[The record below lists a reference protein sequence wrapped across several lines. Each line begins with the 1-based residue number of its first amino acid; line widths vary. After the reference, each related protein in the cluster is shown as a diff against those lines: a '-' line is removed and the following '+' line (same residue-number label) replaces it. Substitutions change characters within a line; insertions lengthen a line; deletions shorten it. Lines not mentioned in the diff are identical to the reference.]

1 MSEMLVTVV
10 HDDMDCT
17 KYQIK
22 TLRDGLKHVTPKV
35 NFKSCCVWEFT
46 DKVFDEN
53 SHVLVILSKQCQSF
67 RRKVVDAFQKY
78 RERCRRV
85 NCRVCV
91 VFEVDGGSNNKR
103 LERSING
110 ENTADVNA
118 EKNNENNSENL
129 IHTENAAV
137 ANFKENGTEETSESV
152 EGKADNINTIKES
165 SYETN
170 LKLATANE
178 TTVVIEDFDGTS
190 SDDLGSMRD
199 KDDIAV
205 ANNEVEMIKNDSGK
219 ITINAKVV
227 IDEAMGECSKDPSD
241 IGNDAVLEGGVEMIN
256 ENLER
261 KFKRKRQCWQIED
274 DDENINKNSTNK
286 TFNENV
292 IYVKSCDETIQK
304 DPDDE
309 THKACDRTV
318 REDSRCETDKAH
330 DRIMREDSESTTIK
344 IDNTPILDDSESE
357 PHKGNVTMVDSDT
370 GGRAVEEFE
379 LATLKQTTVVTSADK
394 DDISEEFEDAI
405 GKENVAVLEKLNQ
418 SVKWLPKVCA
428 FLFKTNKRTKSLK
441 CIVPNV
447 KDSSVIRDF
456 RVHLLNSLCDLYID
470 ISESFEQLPPRCCI
484 LFREDD
490 DYDLAPS
497 IENIKSETMNIKRTG
512 GTIFEYNRPCTVEP
526 EMQTSNEIMY
536 GRESLVLFMIHLLYV
551 MEVINIT
558 TMHGQRLWRIKK
570 ETVDCDA
577 CETPLE
583 PLEVCDELDCNVTWS
598 FERGRFIGFGL
609 LVCRLHYVNTLKQ
622 ELDGTRAY
630 LETDTDEVS
639 VVNAHLHDLPVK
651 FSVCVNEGQ
660 DKLPTMYWLPKLHKR
675 PYKAR
680 FIANSSS
687 CTTTELSKL
696 LTSCLTAI
704 KSHVIRYC
712 ETVYETSNKNWFW
725 SIKNSGEV
733 LSKLKCRGFRATSLS
748 TYDFSTLYTTLP
760 HNLIKEKLLDLI
772 EWTFK
777 RALKNYGSLYLACND
792 RKAFFTSSDQSRYT
806 LWSCQNV
813 CDALSY
819 LLDNIYIR
827 FGTKLYRQIV
837 GIPMGTNCA
846 PLVADLFLYCY
857 ERDFMDSLN
866 HDNQAD
872 VIEAFNSTSRYLDD
886 LLNIDNP
893 YFEGMVNQI
902 YPPELQLNKA
912 NISDTEAPFLD
923 LHLSVANG
931 FVSSKIYDKRDDFDF
946 DIVNFPFLDGDVPR
960 RASYGVYI
968 SQLIR
973 FARICNHVTDFNA
986 RNKCL
991 TAKLLQQ
998 GYRYHKLR
1006 KTFSKFYR
1014 RHYELISKYNVGLK
1028 TLLSE
1033 GLSEPEFYGDLVYK
1047 FKKLK
1052 GINDFSFQFRKII
1065 TRYKRIGYNLNVM
1078 RQSACLVFNP
1088 IMVNNYAAFFNCTP
1102 VGRAS
1107 DSMMAPT

>member
-1 MSEMLVTVV
+1 MRSCQSETAVLKKPLGQDNRRNSGSKNTPV
-10 HDDMDCT
+10 D
-17 KYQIK
+17 
-22 TLRDGLKHVTPKV
+22 RDGLSKKEFSLGYRKLTELAQIADADELVLKLANSRSGFVKCFEKQLKLDWIHRILEIFAIAVKAQT
-35 NFKSCCVWEFT
+35 CVST
-46 DKVFDEN
+46 LRGLLLIV
-53 SHVLVILSKQCQSF
+53 
-67 RRKVVDAFQKY
+67 
-78 RERCRRV
+78 
-85 NCRVCV
+85 
-91 VFEVDGGSNNKR
+91 
-103 LERSING
+103 
-110 ENTADVNA
+110 
-118 EKNNENNSENL
+118 ENNFLQRLSSLFGQYMIDDDQIKDEEQFINICL
-129 IHTENAAV
+129 LTLSFLRSYITILQSSLGKCYPIIEIVKQVISKYSIEDDEV
-137 ANFKENGTEETSESV
+137 AKALEELDLV
-152 EGKADNINTIKES
+152 ADTIKE
-165 SYETN
+165 ERI
-170 LKLATANE
+170 KLRQLQTRTFE
-178 TTVVIEDFDGTS
+178 DSKTIEY
-190 SDDLGSMRD
+190 
-199 KDDIAV
+199 
-205 ANNEVEMIKNDSGK
+205 
-219 ITINAKVV
+219 
-227 IDEAMGECSKDPSD
+227 
-241 IGNDAVLEGGVEMIN
+241 
-256 ENLER
+256 
-261 KFKRKRQCWQIED
+261 
-274 DDENINKNSTNK
+274 DENIEPP
-286 TFNENV
+286 ENFRDL
-292 IYVKSCDETIQK
+292 SLLPS
-304 DPDDE
+304 PDDLNSE
-309 THKACDRTV
+309 KQPFLRPNVEVGKFRDLDHFLDIQFRLL
-318 REDSRCETDKAH
+318 REDYIRPLREGIREYKAGITAGISFKKMKEI
-330 DRIMREDSESTTIK
+330 RLYRNVQVLRPVCTKFGISYELQF
-344 IDNTPILDDSESE
+344 DNEPFQKVNWSVSKRLLHGSLVCLSDD
-357 PHKGNVTMVDSDT
+357 D
-370 GGRAVEEFE
+370 FE
-379 LATLKQTTVVTSADK
+379 TVVFAT
-394 DDISEEFEDAI
+394 
-405 GKENVAVLEKLNQ
+405 
-418 SVKWLPKVCA
+418 
-428 FLFKTNKRTKSLK
+428 
-441 CIVPNV
+441 V
-447 KDSSVIRDF
+447 KDRDPK
-456 RVHLLNSLCDLYID
+456 DLYNGQIQVVFD
-470 ISESFEQLPPRCCI
+470 NRAQVKQNTT
-484 LFREDD
+484 
-490 DYDLAPS
+490 YTMA
-497 IENIKSETMNIKRTG
+497 ETT
-512 GTIFEYNRPCTVEP
+512 
-526 EMQTSNEIMY
+526 
-536 GRESLVLFMIHLLYV
+536 
-551 MEVINIT
+551 
-558 TMHGQRLWRIKK
+558 
-570 ETVDCDA
+570 
-577 CETPLE
+577 
-583 PLEVCDELDCNVTWS
+583 
-598 FERGRFIGFGL
+598 
-609 LVCRLHYVNTLKQ
+609 
-622 ELDGTRAY
+622 AY
-630 LETDTDEVS
+630 L
-639 VVNAHLHDLPVK
+639 NDLPVK

-973 FARICNHVTDFNA
+973 FARVCNHVTDFNA

-1047 FKKLK
+1047 LKKLK
-1052 GINDFSFQFRKII
+1052 GINDFSLQFGKII
-1065 TRYKRIGYNLNVM
+1065 SRYRRIGYNLNVM

-1088 IMVNNYAAFFNCTP
+1088 IMVDNYAAFFNCTP